1 MALCPLIQKITR
13 EIYGSIQAERSIVIR
28 TLPNPTHS
36 VVKCASLQS
45 DGFLYPLIRIL
56 PNGALHTSPS
66 KSQEGWSPVV
76 VRSKQQSL
84 NGK

>member
-45 DGFLYPLIRIL
+45 DGFLYP
-56 PNGALHTSPS
+56 TT
-66 KSQEGWSPVV
+66 
-76 VRSKQQSL
+76 QQPRHQQAKL
-84 NGK
+84 G

>member
-45 DGFLYPLIRIL
+45 DGFLYPIQIGQRYYKAAHAITKT
-56 PNGALHTSPS
+56 AI
-66 KSQEGWSPVV
+66 
-76 VRSKQQSL
+76 
-84 NGK
+84 